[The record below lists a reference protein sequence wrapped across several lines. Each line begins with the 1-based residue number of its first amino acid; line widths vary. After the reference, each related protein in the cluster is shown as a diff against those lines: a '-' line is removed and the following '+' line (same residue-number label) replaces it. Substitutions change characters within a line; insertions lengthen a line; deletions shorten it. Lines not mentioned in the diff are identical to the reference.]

1 MGKNRLFWGYEQ
13 LNEEGVISRII
24 HGIAPNTGRMA
35 AVLLAGAV
43 LFCAV
48 PRNVYA
54 FAAPTAAEAPA
65 QDSSAQAEAAAA
77 PTPEEPPE
85 VSTNTIAGW
94 PQGENCRSLTAC
106 LIDADTGAVLYDKSM
121 GATMAPASI
130 TKVMTLLLALERGN
144 LEDRVT
150 MTETGVRYAESGSM
164 NLYTKVGEEFTVE
177 ELIYGTFLYSAND
190 MATQLGEYIG
200 GGSIDNFVQM
210 MNDRAAELGCT
221 GTHFANACGM
231 PDPEHVTTAH
241 DMALIMQEGL
251 RREDFR
257 IIINTPSY
265 TIPPTNMTAGER
277 ELTSHNPLLVSPAYF
292 YPGTVG
298 GKTGYTD
305 GARHTLI
312 NGVSR
317 DGMTLIVVTM
327 HAEDAGYAAEDNI
340 KILDYGFNNFAVQS
354 VGNPELTA
362 GGGKVTLPKG
372 VNIDACTIEEQDA
385 GSSDAGEMVN
395 WIYRFNGQR
404 VGNLLMTKENAAK
417 YKKEL
422 DTAKKTES
430 KESKDTDSSAKTGDT
445 EAKVTDKPKENT
457 GLAGELDGETF
468 RLAIYI
474 LGGVVCAGILVII
487 ITLAVRRRKLKK
499 KIQAADEAYIIEQ
512 KDSPAGLPVDAE
524 ALAVAEKAENE
535 EKSENA
541 AAGDAEN
548 ELLKNGGVSESPVSS
563 GNGIGADVPSDSPE
577 EDMASYLLD
586 DSISV
591 QIGDFISEGPAWN
604 GEDTDSV
611 NKNGN

>member
-1 MGKNRLFWGYEQ
+1 MNE
-13 LNEEGVISRII
+13 LNEEDIVSRII
-24 HGIAPNTGRMA
+24 HGIARYSGRMT
-35 AVLLAGAV
+35 AVLLTGAV
-43 LFCAV
+43 LFGSV
-48 PRNVYA
+48 PESIYA
-54 FAAPTAAEAPA
+54 SAASTETAAPA
-65 QDSSAQAEAAAA
+65 QDSSAQDAAAAA
-77 PTPEEPPE
+77 PAPEAPPE
-85 VSTNTIAGW
+85 VSTNAIAGW

-106 LIDADTGAVLYDKSM
+106 LIDADTGAVLYDKSI

-144 LEDRVT
+144 LEDRVA

-221 GTHFANACGM
+221 GTHFSNACGM

-265 TIPPTNMTAGER
+265 TIPPTNMTASER
-277 ELTSHNPLLVSPAYF
+277 ELTSHNPLLVSPAYY
-292 YPGTVG
+292 YPGTIG

-312 NGVSR
+312 NAVSR

-340 KILDYGFNNFAVQS
+340 RILDYGFNNFAVQS

-385 GSSDAGEMVN
+385 GSTDAGEMVN
-395 WIYRFNGQR
+395 WVYRFNGQR

-422 DTAKKTES
+422 EGAKKTES
-430 KESKDTDSSAKTGDT
+430 KGAKESASSAKTGET
-445 EAKVTDKPKENT
+445 ESKAAGSPKEST
-457 GLAGELDGETF
+457 GPVGELDGETF

-499 KIQAADEAYIIEQ
+499 KIRAADEAYIIEQ

-524 ALAVAEKAENE
+524 ALAVAEKAEKE
-535 EKSENA
+535 ENPENA
-541 AAGDAEN
+541 AAGDTREDP
-548 ELLKNGGVSESPVSS
+548 LKNDGESESAAVP
-563 GNGIGADVPSDSPE
+563 GNDMGADVSSDSSE
-577 EDMASYLLD
+577 EDMSSYLFD

-591 QIGDFISEGPAWN
+591 EIGDFLSEGPVRN
-604 GEDTDSV
+604 GEDAASG
-611 NKNGN
+611 NENGN